1 MLIKEEYIFFCTL
14 PPKGYGVCGI
24 VFKENI
30 KLFPCSKIAWQIYG
44 DLKLR
49 HQGGF
54 DIAHVVT
61 ALKKE

>member
-1 MLIKEEYIFFCTL
+1 MLIKEEYNFCVL
-14 PPKGYGVCGI
+14 SHPKGYGVCGI
-24 VFKENI
+24 VFKENF
-30 KLFPCSKIAWQIYG
+30 KLFPCSKITWQIYG

-54 DIAHVVT
+54 DIALVVA